1 MDPIEEFLRHSNYI
15 EGEYSEEAYED
26 AKKAWDYLISQN
38 VLTLDVICKTH
49 KILMERRPLEEK
61 YKGHFREIPVYVGR
75 RECTSWKMVPMLLQ
89 NWVFETMRAH
99 PKVDSIDLHVKYE
112 KIHPFADGNGRTG
125 RMFMNWTRLKR
136 NNEPLLIIHEGEEQ
150 REYYGWFK

>member
-1 MDPIEEFLRHSNYI
+1 
-15 EGEYSEEAYED
+15 
-26 AKKAWDYLISQN
+26 
-38 VLTLDVICKTH
+38 
-49 KILMERRPLEEK
+49 
-61 YKGHFREIPVYVGR
+61 
-75 RECTSWKMVPMLLQ
+75 MLLQ